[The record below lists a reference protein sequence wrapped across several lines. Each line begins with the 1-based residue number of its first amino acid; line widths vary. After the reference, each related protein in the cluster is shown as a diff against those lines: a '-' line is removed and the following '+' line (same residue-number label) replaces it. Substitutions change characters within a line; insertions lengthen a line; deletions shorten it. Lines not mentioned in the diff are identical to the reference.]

1 MKVVPA
7 IIPRSLDH
15 LHASLDVI
23 GSVTKEIQ
31 VDIVDGIFS
40 APVSWPYGEGVL
52 SGEENDIAKI
62 ADLYDIEIDN
72 MVQDPEN
79 SLDKWDGAG
88 IKRMVIHVES
98 TKRLRSIVERKEEYN
113 FQLVLSLDN
122 DTSLEKVTEH
132 SEYITAVQCMGIAKI
147 GVQGN
152 PFDER
157 VLERI
162 KTLRGLLPDI
172 EISVDGSVNR
182 ETLPLLK
189 KAGADRFIVGSAI
202 FGSDNPI
209 AAYRELELL
218 AD

>member
-1 MKVVPA
+1 MSVVPA

-15 LHASLDVI
+15 LRASLDVI

-31 VDIVDGIFS
+31 VDIVDGVFS
-40 APVSWPYGEGVL
+40 SPVSWPYGKGTS

-62 ADLYDIEIDN
+62 TDLYDIEIDN
-72 MVQDPEN
+72 MVQDPEG
-79 SLDKWDGAG
+79 SLEEWDKTGV
-88 IKRMVIHVES
+88 KRMVVHVES
-98 TKRLRSIVERKEEYN
+98 TKRLQSIVERTKEYN
-113 FQLVLSLDN
+113 FRLILSLGN
-122 DTSLEKVTEH
+122 DTPLEEVTKYSEH
-132 SEYITAVQCMGIAKI
+132 ITAVQCMGIAKI

-162 KTLRGLLPDI
+162 KTLRDLLPDI
-172 EISVDGSVNR
+172 EISVDGSVNKK
-182 ETLPLLK
+182 TLPLLK